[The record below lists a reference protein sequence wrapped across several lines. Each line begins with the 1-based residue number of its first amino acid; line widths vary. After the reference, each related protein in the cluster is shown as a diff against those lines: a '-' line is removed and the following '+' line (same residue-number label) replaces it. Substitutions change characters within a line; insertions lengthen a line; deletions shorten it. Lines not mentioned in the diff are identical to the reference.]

1 MNYKFKKKPYAHQ
14 LTALEKSW
22 NKETYAYFMEMG
34 TGKTKVLI
42 DNLAMLY
49 DKGKVDGA
57 LIVAPKGVVGTWHNQ
72 ELPAH
77 LPNHIENVT
86 VLWQANINK
95 KQQDKLDQ
103 LFKTG
108 HELHLLI
115 MNVEA
120 FSTSKGL
127 NFAQKFLRSHKSLMA
142 IDESTTIKNPK
153 AKRTKNILSLSKLAK
168 YRRIMTGSPVTKNPL
183 DLYTQ
188 CEFLDPF
195 HLNFSSYYAFR
206 NRYAEMKTMHVSG
219 RSIQIV
225 GGFRH
230 LDELADSL
238 KPFSYRVLKEDCLDL
253 PDKIYMKREIQL
265 TKEQDELYQQMR
277 KEALATLNGKTV
289 TTMTALTQLMRLHQI
304 TCGHFSADDG
314 SVQEIKNNRL
324 AELLDVLEEIEG
336 KAIIWAHYQHDVKN
350 IFKLLEE
357 KYGPGSVVHYYG
369 KTLPEQRDY
378 AIKNFKT
385 NDKVRFF
392 VGTPQTGGY
401 GITLVQANTVIYYSN
416 GYDLEKRM
424 QSEDRAHRI
433 GQTKKVTYIDL
444 IAEDTVDTKIVK
456 SLRKKIDIAS
466 KVMGEEL
473 KAWI

>member
-1 MNYKFKKKPYAHQ
+1 MKYKFKKKPYAHQ
-14 LTALEKSW
+14 LTALERSW
-22 NKETYAYFMEMG
+22 NKDTFAYFMEMG

-57 LIVAPKGVVGTWHNQ
+57 LIVAPKGVIGTWYNQ

-77 LPNHIENVT
+77 LPDHIENVT
-86 VLWQANINK
+86 VLWQSNINK
-95 KQQDKLDQ
+95 KQKEKLD
-103 LFKTG
+103 LLYETD
-108 HELHLLI
+108 HRLHILI

-120 FSTSKGL
+120 FSTDKGKKY
-127 NFAQKFLRSHKSLMA
+127 AASFLRCHKSMTA

-153 AKRTKNILSLSKLAK
+153 AKRTKNILDIARLAP
-168 YRRIMTGSPVTKNPL
+168 YRRIMTGSPVTRNPL

-188 CEFLDPF
+188 CEFLDPR
-195 HLNFSSYYAFR
+195 HLDFSSYYAFR

-219 RSIQIV
+219 RSIQVV

-238 KPFSYRVLKEDCLDL
+238 KPFSYRVLKQDCLDL
-253 PDKIYMKREIQL
+253 PDKIYMKREVQL
-265 TKEQDELYQQMR
+265 TPEQKKLYEQMR

-304 TCGHFSADDG
+304 TCGHFAADDG
-314 SVQEIKNNRL
+314 TVQEIKNNRL
-324 AELLDVLEEIEG
+324 VELLDVLEEIEG
-336 KAIIWAHYQHDVKN
+336 KAIIWAHYQHDVRN
-350 IFKLLEE
+350 IYKLLED

-369 KTLPEQRDY
+369 KTLPDQRDY
-378 AIKNFKT
+378 AIKNFKE
-385 NDKVRFF
+385 NDRVRFF

-433 GQTKKVTYIDL
+433 GQTKKVTYVDL

-456 SLRKKIDIAS
+456 SLRKKINIAS
-466 KVMGEEL
+466 EVMGEDL
-473 KAWI
+473 KKWI